1 MCAPPIRRGM
11 ARASRFRRPP
21 EWGVDPVPPAARQ
34 LRAID
39 LFVLWSS
46 LGVGLLVLAAGT
58 LLIGFRIDTET
69 GPVFV
74 GFGLT
79 LWESI
84 WISIAGSVVGSLM
97 LAGAA
102 HHGSRAGV
110 PTMVSLRPV
119 LGRIGSYA
127 PTALNVFQLL
137 GWAAFE
143 LLVMGIASSV
153 ILTGGVDPFVVAVFV
168 PVFGV
173 VVLALALGGPL
184 AVVRQWLKKFAI
196 WLVYLSTALIAIGL
210 AVRGVDLG
218 ARPVSSAFA
227 PPWSYL
233 LALDLVIVM
242 PISWWPLV
250 ADYNRFARRAR
261 DSAIGTTVGYAAAN
275 TAFYVLG
282 AALAVLGLMWGLDF
296 LGAIGLLGLGFLP
309 VFFILI
315 DETDNAFANVYS
327 TAVSM
332 QNLAPKRRQ
341 FWFLVA
347 ATVIATA
354 GALSLLWLGQG
365 LGGHYE
371 LFLIAIGGMFVPLLG
386 VVITDALLL
395 RRGSYRQEEFV
406 DAAPRVRWSSVLSWA
421 CGAILY
427 FSVYLQLIPWF
438 PPVGATLP
446 SFALAAGLHVVFAK
460 AETAWTR
467 RAALS
472 RGAT

>member
-1 MCAPPIRRGM
+1 MPLTPRI
-11 ARASRFRRPP
+11 RRPP
-21 EWGVDPVPPAARQ
+21 EWGVEPVPPEARQ
-34 LRAID
+34 LRAFD

-58 LLIGFRIDTET
+58 LL
-69 GPVFV
+69 VLV
-74 GFGLT
+74 FGLT
-79 LWESI
+79 IAESVI
-84 WISIAGSVVGSLM
+84 ISIAGSVIGSLM

-143 LLVMGIASSV
+143 LLVMGIASS
-153 ILTGGVDPFVVAVFV
+153 ILMTGRVEPVVVAATV
-168 PVFGV
+168 PVFGL

-196 WLVYLSTALIAIGL
+196 WLVYLSTVLIAIGL
-210 AVRGVDLG
+210 AVRGIDLG
-218 ARPVSSAFA
+218 ARPVPGAFS

-261 DSAIGTTVGYAAAN
+261 DSAVGTTVGYAMAN

-282 AALAVLGLMWGLDF
+282 AALAALGISQGLDF
-296 LGAIGLLGLGFLP
+296 IGAIGLLGLGFLP

-341 FWFLVA
+341 LWSIVA
-347 ATVIATA
+347 ATVIAGA
-354 GALSLLWLGQG
+354 GALLLLLRGQG
-365 LGGHYE
+365 LGGDYE
-371 LFLIAIGGMFVPLLG
+371 LFLIAIGGVFVPLLG
-386 VVITDALLL
+386 VVIADALLL
-395 RRGSYRQEEFV
+395 RRASHRPEEFFA
-406 DAAPRVRWSSVLSWA
+406 AAPRVRWSSLLSWSL
-421 CGAILY
+421 GAVLY
-427 FSVYLQLIPWF
+427 FGVYFRLIPTF
-438 PPVGATLP
+438 PPIGATLP
-446 SFALAAGLHVVFAK
+446 SFALAVGLQILLAR
-460 AETAWTR
+460 AESAWTR
-467 RAALS
+467 RAS
-472 RGAT
+472 VPRGST